1 LPDLKY
7 IKSVKMRPI
16 HPHAAILLED
26 EKGRKYVTVSDLH
39 IGLEADL
46 LTKGITVGRSLVSD
60 MVAELLDLVDSEH
73 ADGIILLG
81 DIKHTVGVI
90 SRQEWD
96 TVPAFL
102 KQLSA
107 KAEVYLVPGN
117 HDGNIG
123 HLVPRNVNMTTSRGM
138 TLDDTLLVHGHS
150 MPSNVRAHVNRI
162 VMGHVHPV
170 FLKKGSVI
178 NGERVWLYI
187 QARKE
192 AIFAEKGILDIVVA
206 PTFNPYLYATGEKIY
221 HKSISPIIKRVMQH
235 DVKKCIVATLDGSIV
250 GDTALLT
257 HIL

>member
-1 LPDLKY
+1 MK
-7 IKSVKMRPI
+7 IRPI

-26 EKGRKYVTVSDLH
+26 EGRKYITVSDLH

-46 LTKGITVGRSLVSD
+46 LKKGVTVGPSLVSD
-60 MVAELLDLVDSEH
+60 MVAELLSLVESEH
-73 ADGIILLG
+73 ADSIILLG
-81 DIKHTVGVI
+81 DIKHTVGAI

-96 TVPAFL
+96 NVPVFL

-117 HDGNIG
+117 HDANIG
-123 HLVPRNVNMTTSRGM
+123 RLVPVNVNVTTSKGM
-138 TLDDTLLVHGHS
+138 TLDDTLFVHGHS
-150 MPSNVRAHVNRI
+150 MPSDVRAHVNRI
-162 VMGHVHPV
+162 VMGHIHPV

-192 AIFAEKGILDIVVA
+192 AIFAEKGMLDIVVV

-235 DVKKCIVATLDGSIV
+235 AVKKCIVATLDGSIV
-250 GDTALLT
+250 GDAALLT
-257 HIL
+257 HILQ

>member
-1 LPDLKY
+1 
-7 IKSVKMRPI
+7 VKIRPI

-26 EKGRKYVTVSDLH
+26 TGRKYITVSDLH

-46 LTKGITVGRSLVSD
+46 LTKGITVSPSLVSD
-60 MVAELLDLVDSEH
+60 MVAELLGLVESEH

-81 DIKHTVGVI
+81 DIKHTVGAI

-96 TVPAFL
+96 NVPLFL

-117 HDGNIG
+117 HDGNIS
-123 HLVPRNVNMTTSRGM
+123 HLVPMNVNVMASKGM

-150 MPSNVRAHVNRI
+150 MPSDVRARVNRI
-162 VMGHVHPV
+162 VLGHIHPV

-192 AIFAEKGILDIVVA
+192 AIFAEKGMLDIVVV
-206 PTFNPYLYATGEKIY
+206 PTFNPYLYATSEKTY

-235 DVKKCIVATLDGSIV
+235 GVKKCIVATLDGSIV
-250 GDTALLT
+250 GDAALLT
-257 HIL
+257 HILQ

>member
-1 LPDLKY
+1 MK
-7 IKSVKMRPI
+7 IRPI
-16 HPHAAILLED
+16 HPHAAILLEGTD
-26 EKGRKYVTVSDLH
+26 RKYITVSDLH
-39 IGLEADL
+39 IGIEADL
-46 LTKGITVGRSLVSD
+46 LTKGITVSPSVVSD
-60 MVAELLDLVDSEH
+60 MVAELLGLVESEH

-81 DIKHTVGVI
+81 DIKHTVGAI

-96 TVPAFL
+96 NVPLFL

-123 HLVPRNVNMTTSRGM
+123 HLVPMNINITTSKGM

-150 MPSNVRAHVNRI
+150 MPSDVRAHVNRI
-162 VMGHVHPV
+162 VMGHIHPV

-192 AIFAEKGILDIVVA
+192 AIFAEKGMLDIIVV
-206 PTFNPYLYATGEKIY
+206 PT
-221 HKSISPIIKRVMQH
+221 
-235 DVKKCIVATLDGSIV
+235 
-250 GDTALLT
+250 
-257 HIL
+257 

>member
-1 LPDLKY
+1 MK
-7 IKSVKMRPI
+7 IRPI

-26 EKGRKYVTVSDLH
+26 KEGRKYITVSDLH

-46 LTKGITVGRSLVSD
+46 LTKGITVGHSLVSE
-60 MVAELLDLVDSEH
+60 MVAELLGLVESEH
-73 ADGIILLG
+73 VDGIILLG
-81 DIKHTVGVI
+81 DIKHTVGSI

-96 TVPAFL
+96 NVPVFL

-123 HLVPRNVNMTTSRGM
+123 HLVPMNINITTSKGM

-150 MPSNVRAHVNRI
+150 MPSDVRAHVNRI
-162 VMGHVHPV
+162 VMGHIHPV

-192 AIFAEKGILDIVVA
+192 ALFAGKGMLEIVVVPA
-206 PTFNPYLYATGEKIY
+206 FNPYLYAMGEKIY
-221 HKSISPIIKRVMQH
+221 HKSISPIIKRVMQYG
-235 DVKKCIVATLDGSIV
+235 VKKCIVATLDGSII
-250 GDTALLT
+250 GDMTLLT
-257 HIL
+257 YIL

>member
-1 LPDLKY
+1 
-7 IKSVKMRPI
+7 VKIRPVY
-16 HPHAAILLED
+16 PHAAILLED
-26 EKGRKYVTVSDLH
+26 ASRKYIIVSDLH

-46 LTKGITVGRSLVSD
+46 LAKGITVGLSLVSD
-60 MVAELLDLVDSEH
+60 MVAELLGLVESEH

-81 DIKHTVGVI
+81 DIKHTVGI
-90 SRQEWD
+90 TSRQEWD
-96 TVPAFL
+96 NVPVFL

-123 HLVPRNVNMTTSRGM
+123 HLVPMNVNITTSKGM
-138 TLDDTLLVHGHS
+138 MLDDTLLVHGHS
-150 MPSNVRAHVNRI
+150 MPSDVRIGVKRI
-162 VMGHVHPV
+162 VMGHIHPV
-170 FLKKGSVI
+170 FLRKGSVI

-192 AIFAEKGILDIVVA
+192 AIFAEKGMIDIVVV
-206 PTFNPYLYATGEKIY
+206 PTFNPYLYAMGEKTY

-235 DVKKCIVATLDGSIV
+235 GVKKCIVATLDGSIV

-257 HIL
+257 DIL

>member
-1 LPDLKY
+1 
-7 IKSVKMRPI
+7 
-16 HPHAAILLED
+16 LLED
-26 EKGRKYVTVSDLH
+26 EEDRKYITISDLH

-46 LTKGITVGRSLVSD
+46 LAKGITLGPSLVSD
-60 MVAELLDLVDSEH
+60 MVAELLDLVQLEH
-73 ADGIILLG
+73 ADNIILLG
-81 DIKHTVGVI
+81 DIKHSVGSI

-96 TVPAFL
+96 TVPLFL

-107 KAEVYLVPGN
+107 KTDVYVVPGN

-123 HLVPRNVNMTTSRGM
+123 QLVPMNVNMITSKGM

-150 MPSNVRAHVNRI
+150 MPSNVRGQIKRI

-192 AIFAEKGILDIVVA
+192 DIFAEKGTLDIIVVPA
-206 PTFNPYLYATGEKIY
+206 FNPYLYTTGEKSY
-221 HKSISPIIKRVMQH
+221 HKSHSPILTRVIQH
-235 DVKKCIVATLDGSIV
+235 GVKKCIVVTLDGSIV
-250 GDTALLT
+250 GDAALLP

>member
-1 LPDLKY
+1 
-7 IKSVKMRPI
+7 VKIRPI
-16 HPHAAILLED
+16 YPHAAILLED
-26 EKGRKYVTVSDLH
+26 ASRKYIIVSDLH

-46 LTKGITVGRSLVSD
+46 LAKGITVGLSLVSD
-60 MVAELLDLVDSEH
+60 MVAELLGLVESEH

-81 DIKHTVGVI
+81 DIKHTVGI
-90 SRQEWD
+90 TSRQEWD
-96 TVPAFL
+96 NVPVFL

-123 HLVPRNVNMTTSRGM
+123 HLVPMNVNITTSKGM
-138 TLDDTLLVHGHS
+138 MLDDTLLVHGHS
-150 MPSNVRAHVNRI
+150 MPSDVRIGVKRI
-162 VMGHVHPV
+162 VMGHIHPV
-170 FLKKGSVI
+170 FLRKGSVI

-192 AIFAEKGILDIVVA
+192 AIFAEKGMIDIVVV
-206 PTFNPYLYATGEKIY
+206 PTFNPYLYAMGEKTY

-235 DVKKCIVATLDGSIV
+235 GVKKCIVATLDGSIV

-257 HIL
+257 GIL

>member
-1 LPDLKY
+1 MK
-7 IKSVKMRPI
+7 IRPI

-26 EKGRKYVTVSDLH
+26 AGRKYITVSDLH

-46 LTKGITVGRSLVSD
+46 LAKGITFSPSLISD
-60 MVAELLDLVDSEH
+60 MVAELLDLVQSEH
-73 ADGIILLG
+73 ADSIILLG
-81 DIKHTVGVI
+81 DIKHTVGSI

-96 TVPAFL
+96 TVPLFL

-107 KAEVYLVPGN
+107 KTDVYLVPGN
-117 HDGNIG
+117 HDSNIG
-123 HLVPRNVNMTTSRGM
+123 QLVPMNVNMITSKGM

-150 MPSNVRAHVNRI
+150 MPSDVRGHVKRI

-192 AIFAEKGILDIVVA
+192 DILDFYRAIFHFIYGILLGA
-206 PTFNPYLYATGEKIY
+206 WQNNLQCLKAALYVSDT
-221 HKSISPIIKRVMQH
+221 HLMSMTRH
-235 DVKKCIVATLDGSIV
+235 LTNTL
-250 GDTALLT
+250 
-257 HIL
+257 